1 MNKYKIDYHIIHVN
15 NHPYPCRKIQLLFF
29 LMASKFQLTE
39 QLSITLMTR
48 FLNHLD
54 LLDDVNVSVSVE
66 KMKMDEH
73 ADAVLRNLLA
83 VGKFLGE
90 REDIKWIG
98 SKKRQ
103 EKEKEKEVEGV
114 NMSSDSEDEDEEDTA
129 ITADTADT
137 IITTADKSI
146 STSPH
151 TPPMAFIVL
160 MDKIC
165 KIGRKC
171 RHTLPIS
178 TCLKFYAA
186 ILLSCERIVSEIEF
200 EPAVLA
206 VLKLID
212 HVQTFSISRDQVR
225 GPQWRSCLDLAST
238 LLTRLKSLLGED
250 RHAALNLLLVKSMS
264 KARIERREEKRRMVM
279 MEPERAARIK
289 AKGNQKKYKAR
300 KKSASVK
307 AKMV

>member
-1 MNKYKIDYHIIHVN
+1 
-15 NHPYPCRKIQLLFF
+15 
-29 LMASKFQLTE
+29 MASKFQLTE

-54 LLDDVNVSVSVE
+54 LLDDVNATVSVE

-98 SKKRQ
+98 TKKRQ
-103 EKEKEKEVEGV
+103 EKEKIYGDDVSNV
-114 NMSSDSEDEDEEDTA
+114 SSGDEEDNTA
-129 ITADTADT
+129 SADTADTADT
-137 IITTADKSI
+137 ADKSN
-146 STSPH
+146 SLLNV
-151 TPPMAFIVL
+151 PPMAFIVL

-186 ILLSCERIVSEIEF
+186 ILLSCERITSDIAF
-200 EPAVLA
+200 ERAVLA

-225 GPQWRSCLDLAST
+225 SPQWRSCLDLAST

-264 KARIERREEKRRMVM
+264 KARIERREEKRRMVL
-279 MEPERAARIK
+279 MEPERAAKIK

-300 KKSASVK
+300 KKSADRKS
-307 AKMV
+307 MS

>member
-1 MNKYKIDYHIIHVN
+1 
-15 NHPYPCRKIQLLFF
+15 
-29 LMASKFQLTE
+29 
-39 QLSITLMTR
+39 MTR

-66 KMKMDEH
+66 KVKMDEH

-98 SKKRQ
+98 FKKRQ
-103 EKEKEKEVEGV
+103 EKEKEKEIEGD
-114 NMSSDSEDEDEEDTA
+114 NMSGDSEDEDENEN
-129 ITADTADT
+129 TADTSD
-137 IITTADKSI
+137 ISVTTYTAADK

-151 TPPMAFIVL
+151 APPMAFIVL

-186 ILLSCERIVSEIEF
+186 ILLSCERILNDIAF

-225 GPQWRSCLDLAST
+225 SPQWRSCLDLAST

-300 KKSASVK
+300 KKSGK